1 MCTRIFACSF
11 AVLAA
16 AVTADD
22 DVAIGSLPPTM
33 SCILGNGISPLNR
46 FSCGQRLD
54 VVANAVAGTTGM
66 YPSADNFRLTRE
78 SSLSSI
84 TEDGKLRG
92 NGNTVSLYSNSSS
105 LFLFY
110 FYFIFI
116 LFFKVVPVRLILEDA
131 VSFFLFS
138 SSFLSYTI
146 LINGR
151 PASDDRR

>member
-16 AVTADD
+16 AVAADD

-66 YPSADNFRLTRE
+66 YPSADDFRLTRE

-92 NGNTVSLYSNSSS
+92 NGNTVSLYSHSSS

-110 FYFIFI
+110 FYFIF
-116 LFFKVVPVRLILEDA
+116 
-131 VSFFLFS
+131 
-138 SSFLSYTI
+138 
-146 LINGR
+146 
-151 PASDDRR
+151 

>member
-66 YPSADNFRLTRE
+66 YPPADDFRLTRE

-92 NGNTVSLYSNSSS
+92 NGNTVSLYSHSS

-110 FYFIFI
+110 FLRLCLFVSSSRI
-116 LFFKVVPVRLILEDA
+116 LCLS
-131 VSFFLFS
+131 SFFLLLFYHIP
-138 SSFLSYTI
+138 F
-146 LINGR
+146 
-151 PASDDRR
+151 

>member
-66 YPSADNFRLTRE
+66 YPSADDFRLTRE

-92 NGNTVSLYSNSSS
+92 NGNTVSLYSHSS

-110 FYFIFI
+110 
-116 LFFKVVPVRLILEDA
+116 FFKVVPVRLILEDA

>member
-54 VVANAVAGTTGM
+54 VVANAVAGTTGL
-66 YPSADNFRLTRE
+66 YPSADDFRLTRE

-92 NGNTVSLYSNSSS
+92 NGNTVSLYSNSS

-110 FYFIFI
+110 F
-116 LFFKVVPVRLILEDA
+116 FKVACSSHPRGCCVFLP
-131 VSFFLFS
+131 FFFFFFIIYHS
-138 SSFLSYTI
+138 NQWPSCF
-146 LINGR
+146 R
-151 PASDDRR
+151 